1 MHTSPLSSELQPSFG
16 GGACAILSVFSC
28 LMFAQLLL
36 LKDTTGGLLL
46 YRVKLSLEMPAADK
60 NKVASTRRRSKG
72 KATKLRLPFV
82 GLLFKASYYELL
94 CRVGIEAHI
103 TDVKSLC

>member
-1 MHTSPLSSELQPSFG
+1 MCNSQCF
-16 GGACAILSVFSC
+16 
-28 LMFAQLLL
+28 QLL
-36 LKDTTGGLLL
+36 DVRSATTAK
-46 YRVKLSLEMPAADK
+46 RSLSLEMPAADK

-94 CRVGIEAHI
+94 CRVGIEAYI
-103 TDVKSLC
+103 ADVRSLCSL